1 MWRSQTLVTPSP
13 RPFLFC
19 LVPAD
24 RADTLLTPLREHFAS
39 QPQVAVLVEQRAPEG
54 DQRRADPEVRG
65 HARAPVA
72 ERDPQR
78 ALPPTL
84 RPAARGLRFVQRME
98 PVGRTHEATDTSELL
113 ALSRAEDTGAVSELW
128 WRFSGRVLA
137 RLRSRLGEAAAEAAT
152 AERGRISRARMI
164 SLTASLWLPI
174 AERQRASQRWP
185 MALSA
190 LSSTARR
197 NSRSAHAQSR
207 LKWSST
213 KPSEACASA
222 SSSSASIALSAAR
235 RALSHA
241 PDGGGSAYQFRS
253 E

>member
-1 MWRSQTLVTPSP
+1 MTPSP

-24 RADTLLTPLREHFAS
+24 RADTLLAPLREHFAS

-65 HARAPVA
+65 YARAPVA
-72 ERDPQR
+72 ERDPRR

-98 PVGRTHEATDTSELL
+98 PVGRTHEATDTSDLL

-137 RLRSRLGEAAAEAAT
+137 RLRSRLGDLAAEAAT
-152 AERGRISRARMI
+152 AEVLGLILDALGQYDPVQQPPVAWLDEIVDRYVDERAQIR
-164 SLTASLWLPI
+164 
-174 AERQRASQRWP
+174 
-185 MALSA
+185 
-190 LSSTARR
+190 
-197 NSRSAHAQSR
+197 
-207 LKWSST
+207 
-213 KPSEACASA
+213 ASA
-222 SSSSASIALSAAR
+222 SLPWSACSGTTTERPRATMYGTVEPG
-235 RALSHA
+235 RALV
-241 PDGGGSAYQFRS
+241 RS
-253 E
+253 DEWAHG